1 MGERIMMD
9 QNYLVEKLT
18 EYRNRELK
26 ASEKDAYVRYGGKRT
41 RSLKGW
47 LAVLAQTFVKES
59 SR

>member
-1 MGERIMMD
+1 MMD

-26 ASEKDAYVRYGGKRT
+26 ASEKNAHVRYGGKRT

-47 LAVLAQTFVKES
+47 LSVLAQTFVKES